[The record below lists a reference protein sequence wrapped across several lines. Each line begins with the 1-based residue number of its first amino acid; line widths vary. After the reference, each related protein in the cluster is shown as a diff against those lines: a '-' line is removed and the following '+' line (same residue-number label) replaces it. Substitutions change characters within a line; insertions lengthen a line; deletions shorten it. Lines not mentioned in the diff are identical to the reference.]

1 VVQRWFCA
9 AWMPMINL
17 IPLFELS
24 GGLGQ
29 CPLLLHNLENN
40 IPLGAVDMARVLFIN
55 GGSEGHINPT
65 IGVVQELISRGEE
78 VVYFTIEAFRERMEK
93 TGATVRT
100 FDGQKFIQAF
110 ISGGRNYLLERV
122 NGLLHTADIVI
133 PSVLEQIKGEQFD
146 YIIHDSMF
154 GCGRLLAQILKLP
167 AISSCTTFVQTK
179 ASFDNML
186 EQLSEIPAEIVKP
199 IQDEYQSLTEKVK
212 EKYGVEIH
220 SPYEVFCNPAPLTIV
235 YTTREFQP
243 FGEAFDQTYKF
254 VGPSI
259 SSRLTKENFEL
270 TAIMGKSPIYISL
283 GTVINQSID
292 FYKLCLKALGN
303 TDHTVVMS
311 IGNKVRIS
319 DLGEIPKNFIVKS
332 YVPQT
337 DVLKFAKLFITH
349 GGMNS
354 TSEGLYYGVPL
365 IVIPQSADQP
375 IIAGQVA
382 NIGAGITL
390 QMQSLTANQ
399 LRETVEHVLNHPSF
413 NIAVANIRESFQRS
427 GGYHQAV
434 DKIFEFKSQY
444 HI

>member
-1 VVQRWFCA
+1 
-9 AWMPMINL
+9 
-17 IPLFELS
+17 
-24 GGLGQ
+24 
-29 CPLLLHNLENN
+29 
-40 IPLGAVDMARVLFIN
+40 MARVLFIN

-78 VVYFTIEAFRERMEK
+78 VVYFCIEAFRERIEK
-93 TGATVRT
+93 TGASVRT
-100 FDGQKFIQAF
+100 FDDQKFIKAF
-110 ISGGRNYLLERV
+110 ISGGRNYLLERI
-122 NGLLHTADIVI
+122 NGLLLTTDIVI
-133 PSVLEQIKGEQFD
+133 PSVLEQIKGERFD

-167 AISSCTTFVQTK
+167 AINSCTSFAQTE
-179 ASFDNML
+179 ASFDKMM
-186 EQLSEIPAEIVKP
+186 EQVSTKVPTEIVDKF
-199 IQDEYQSLTEKVK
+199 QSLIGMVK
-212 EKYGVEIH
+212 EKYDVEIH

-259 SSRLTKENFEL
+259 SSRLTQENFDL
-270 TAIMGKSPIYISL
+270 TAIKEKSPIYISL
-283 GTVINQSID
+283 GTVFNQAID
-292 FYKLCLKALGN
+292 FYKLCLEALGN
-303 TDHTVVMS
+303 TDHTIVMS
-311 IGNKVRIS
+311 IGNKTQIS
-319 DLGEIPKNFIVKS
+319 DLGVIPKNFIVKN

-337 DVLKFAKLFITH
+337 DVLKYTKLFITH

-354 TSEGLYYGVPL
+354 TNEGLYYGVPL

-375 IIAGQVA
+375 IIAGQVV
-382 NIGAGITL
+382 NIGAGIKL

-399 LRETVEHVLNHPSF
+399 LRVAVDHVLNLSSF
-413 NIAVANIRESFQRS
+413 NKASAQIRESFQRS

-434 DKIFEFKSQY
+434 DEIFEFKSRY